1 MFNAIRCR
9 WYTAKVQAEVGA
21 QFDHEVIGVLNVPIK
36 RQLFINS
43 VVASVPVENL
53 RTAMEQ
59 EIKIFYVAMI
69 SLAAYL
75 HEVMKGSI
83 EPNSN
88 MEAAVCFCLINRIE
102 HINMDYIS
110 EHERTM
116 VYSAMQT
123 LEIFQTR

>member
-75 HEVMKGSI
+75 HEVMK
-83 EPNSN
+83 
-88 MEAAVCFCLINRIE
+88 
-102 HINMDYIS
+102 
-110 EHERTM
+110 
-116 VYSAMQT
+116 
-123 LEIFQTR
+123 